1 MAGRTPLSSELEAA
15 GVDREEVL
23 GRLTRRQ
30 LLRRAGI
37 ATALV
42 AVVVLAIV
50 ELPGLHAVRT
60 RFAHADPGWI
70 VFAAVMQVA
79 SVASFALALQRTFKA
94 RLEPRGAISLGAT
107 AQGVNAVI
115 PAGGT
120 AGFVFAAV
128 VLTDAGLPVAWTVG
142 RLIAL
147 FLIAS
152 ILTNLVLVVVGGAG
166 AAIGVLGARGSVAA
180 SAVPAAI
187 AVVLL
192 VAYARALKPSRPGG
206 RRYRGRAPFR
216 FLGEPLRASGELVR
230 GRDPWLMLGALGY
243 IVFDL
248 AALAM
253 ALAALGWDGLGLGT
267 VLLGYTL
274 GQIGSVIPLPGTTE
288 GGLVGALVLYGAPLN
303 LAVPAVLVY
312 RTVAV
317 GVPLVLAAVGAA
329 RLRHGLELRDA
340 PDGAWPA
347 PASAPG
353 G

>member
-1 MAGRTPLSSELEAA
+1 MAGRTPLSTELEAA

-37 ATALV
+37 AAMVV

-50 ELPGLHAVRT
+50 ELPGLHAVRA
-60 RFAHADPGWI
+60 RFAHADAVWI
-70 VFAAVMQVA
+70 VVAVVMQVA
-79 SVASFALALQRTFKA
+79 SVASFAVALQRTFRA
-94 RLEPRGAISLGAT
+94 RLPPRGAVSLGTT
-107 AQGVNAVI
+107 AQGVNAVV

-147 FLIAS
+147 FVIAS
-152 ILTNLVLVVVGGAG
+152 ILTNLVLVVLGGAG
-166 AAIGVLGARGSVAA
+166 AAIGVLGARGSLAA
-180 SAVPAAI
+180 TVVPAAV
-187 AVVLL
+187 AMALL
-192 VAYARALKPSRPGG
+192 VAYARALKPSRAGG
-206 RRYRGRAPFR
+206 RRYPGRRALR
-216 FLGEPLRASGELVR
+216 FLGEPIGVSGELLR
-230 GRDPWLMLGALGY
+230 GRDPWLAVGALGY

-248 AALAM
+248 MALAS

-288 GGLVGALVLYGAPLN
+288 GGLVGALVLYGAPLS

-317 GVPLVLAAVGAA
+317 GVPLVLGAFGAA
-329 RLRHGLELRDA
+329 RLRHGLELGDA

-347 PASAPG
+347 PAPG